1 MGKIYGKNTSGF
13 CRKSG
18 WVQMYSLAYFNHSSQ
33 SKKKKRQLKNH
44 YLWSSLQLS
53 QNIQEFLLAFLFKI
67 RWQRSSHLQ

>member
-1 MGKIYGKNTSGF
+1 MGKILLDCAEKVDGYKCTH
-13 CRKSG
+13 
-18 WVQMYSLAYFNHSSQ
+18 WLILITVVSQ
-33 SKKKKRQLKNH
+33 KRQLKNH